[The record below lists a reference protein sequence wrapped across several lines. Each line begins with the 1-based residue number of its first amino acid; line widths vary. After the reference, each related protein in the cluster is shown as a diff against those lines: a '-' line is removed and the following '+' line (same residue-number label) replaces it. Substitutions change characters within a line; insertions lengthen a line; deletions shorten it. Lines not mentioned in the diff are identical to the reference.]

1 VDKVVSVSC
10 DDPAEKCTISGDDVR
25 RAFYIRADSLDEP
38 GMGITGIRFTS
49 GRSPDG
55 VISGGGGLFMYRSR
69 VDIDNCEFS
78 NNIARYEGTN
88 PFTGHET
95 AGGRGKPPPP
105 RASEAGAKEE
115 LCDDAAAAARTKEE
129 SRRYRTARRPAAVA
143 RSLTRSL

>member
-1 VDKVVSVSC
+1 VDKVASVSC
-10 DDPAEKCTISGDDVR
+10 DDPVEKCTISGDDVR
-25 RAFYIRADSLDEP
+25 RAFYIRTDSLVEP

-55 VISGGGGLFMYRSR
+55 VVAGGGGLFMYRSR
-69 VDIDNCEFS
+69 VEIDNCEFS

-105 RASEAGAKEE
+105 RARAKPARKKSYVTTRLLLGGQKRRGGATVQ
-115 LCDDAAAAARTKEE
+115 LATPLPSHA
-129 SRRYRTARRPAAVA
+129 
-143 RSLTRSL
+143 L